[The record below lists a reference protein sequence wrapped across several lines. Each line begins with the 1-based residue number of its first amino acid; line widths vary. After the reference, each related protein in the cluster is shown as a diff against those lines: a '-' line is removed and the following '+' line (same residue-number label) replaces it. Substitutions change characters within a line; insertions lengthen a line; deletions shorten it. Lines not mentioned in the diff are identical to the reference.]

1 MKNSAF
7 SLGLIGTLVFAHQPV
22 MDMAPRWSGGYGFQ
36 VRYESFG
43 SDLTIHEKDI
53 LSSYFQQT
61 FWLEGIYTWHRS
73 KRFTF
78 KLPYHMIEHQDLIL
92 WQKLIH
98 SVI

>member
-7 SLGLIGTLVFAHQPV
+7 SLGLIGTFVFAHQPV

-61 FWLEGIYTWHRS
+61 F
-73 KRFTF
+73 
-78 KLPYHMIEHQDLIL
+78 
-92 WQKLIH
+92 
-98 SVI
+98 